1 MQNNGLGY
9 YACSFEIDQLSYSTP
24 AYIMIVCN
32 EPCVGA
38 HQILH
43 ELHMHDQ
50 CSILK

>member
-9 YACSFEIDQLSYSTP
+9 YACSSEIDQLSYSTP
-24 AYIMIVCN
+24 AYMIVCN